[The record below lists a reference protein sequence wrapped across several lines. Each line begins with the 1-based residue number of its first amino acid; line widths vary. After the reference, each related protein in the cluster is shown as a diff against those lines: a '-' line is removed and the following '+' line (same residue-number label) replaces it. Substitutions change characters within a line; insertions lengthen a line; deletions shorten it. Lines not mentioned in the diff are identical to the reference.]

1 MSSKL
6 EIKKLFAKYNSKY
19 YLKLINNIHC
29 NKSEPNEDY
38 VIIDGKQWPKKIYY
52 DNLPPILNNIVPSKH
67 TNKYIYNI
75 CSTTIGIHLNSP
87 RYEIIE
93 INSDTDS
100 NELCEIRNDI
110 RSLINIV
117 AYMNKC
123 T

>member
-6 EIKKLFAKYNSKY
+6 EIKKLSAKYNAKY

-29 NKSEPNEDY
+29 NKSVINEEY

-52 DNLPPILNNIVPSKH
+52 DNLPPNLNNIVPSKH
-67 TNKYIYNI
+67 TNKYVYNI

-87 RYEIIE
+87 RYEIVE
-93 INSDTDS
+93 INTDNSSSD
-100 NELCEIRNDI
+100 LYEIRDDI

-117 AYMNKC
+117 ANMNKC